1 VAVSILAIHEAKRRE
16 ARYGEMTEVLKEY
29 VQRISQARSLSTLQK
44 LVIDAEHL
52 FLSENYEWWILAK
65 ENVAA

>member
-1 VAVSILAIHEAKRRE
+1 
-16 ARYGEMTEVLKEY
+16 MTEVLKEY
-29 VQRISQARSLSTLQK
+29 AQRISQARSLSTLQD